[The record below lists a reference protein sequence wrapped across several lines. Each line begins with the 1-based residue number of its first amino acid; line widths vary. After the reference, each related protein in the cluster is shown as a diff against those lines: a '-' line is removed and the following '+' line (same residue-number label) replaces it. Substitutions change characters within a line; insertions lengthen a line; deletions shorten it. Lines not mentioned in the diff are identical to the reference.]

1 MKTLINIK
9 SVLFASLFL
18 SGNMMVAQTQVA
30 KPAPVSSEVKTESSV
45 PSEDIFVDDIV
56 RKRIVVENKIMD
68 LQPVREADIAWER
81 RIQRVI
87 DTREKLN
94 LPFRSQELNLF
105 KVFQQMVYDS
115 TITAFSDEF
124 FKEVLSP
131 DEIKGKMSK
140 LDTLIDLNPDTYEE
154 QIKIVRNDISWDK
167 IEQYRVKEIWFFDKQ
182 RSVMDVRIL
191 GIAPLY
197 ASDKDK
203 ENGIAPYPLFWVY
216 LPEAREP
223 LSKFRVY
230 NEENDMAPMSW
241 ADLFDARV
249 FSSYIY
255 KKSNVLDL
263 RLKDFYADDPEDT
276 QNRAGIDMLLQSE
289 KIKNELLNMEHDLW
303 EY

>member
-154 QIKIVRNDISWDK
+154 QIKIVRNDINWEK

-203 ENGIAPYPLFWVY
+203 ENGIAPYPLFV
-216 LPEAREP
+216 
-223 LSKFRVY
+223 
-230 NEENDMAPMSW
+230 
-241 ADLFDARV
+241 
-249 FSSYIY
+249 
-255 KKSNVLDL
+255 
-263 RLKDFYADDPEDT
+263 
-276 QNRAGIDMLLQSE
+276 
-289 KIKNELLNMEHDLW
+289 
-303 EY
+303 